1 MPEKGRSSMKKKPK
15 YSLYE
20 RIEYMTG
27 KKIVTCAAEDKEILK
42 KRFPFRTR
50 IVVAAGQAPGGYRI
64 VDMERLKEA
73 AYKMAKTLPP
83 ITIEPVSYK
92 NMWNTKGLK
101 GEPIQ
106 QNVVIRIDKGQQS

>member
-1 MPEKGRSSMKKKPK
+1 MKKKPK

-27 KKIVTCAAEDKEILK
+27 KKIVICAAEDKENIK

-64 VDMERLKEA
+64 ADIEAMRYQASKLAEKPEYKLMMAMLIRER
-73 AYKMAKTLPP
+73 
-83 ITIEPVSYK
+83 
-92 NMWNTKGLK
+92 
-101 GEPIQ
+101 
-106 QNVVIRIDKGQQS
+106 QQS